1 LLVLNK
7 LFCPHEHARSALQIR
22 YKSCDGV
29 PLPAKGMNDQLIIGS
44 EAVLL
49 SAILNE
55 DKDASVIRDT
65 NILKEYLIFILLL
78 LVT

>member
-1 LLVLNK
+1 
-7 LFCPHEHARSALQIR
+7 
-22 YKSCDGV
+22 
-29 PLPAKGMNDQLIIGS
+29 MNDQLIIGS